1 MKLTIGKKMLGG
13 FLSVS
18 LLLGIISF
26 ISYYNI
32 KKVDESYSDLVERRV
47 IILSNAKDMQISA
60 SRQISGMRGVLM
72 QEEGSSEI
80 VATAINDLSEK
91 INATIQI
98 VQREELKAKLQKLQ
112 ILNADFKSQ
121 SDAIIASV
129 RSNPEQAV
137 RQSNQVLFPLAREI
151 RDMSDQIANEQAKL
165 MEEASAA
172 NRQLVDSVVT
182 TVLFL
187 SVFACILAVLIGVY
201 ITRIIKKPILTIAAS
216 AKEIS
221 SGILTGDDIKV
232 KNRDEIADLA
242 NSFNQMKMNLRHLI
256 GQVSNNA
263 KQVSATSHDLFE
275 SAEQTSKATEQ
286 ISIAI
291 QEVAL
296 GSEKQVHSA
305 AEANQAAAEILRG
318 MNQAALSI
326 QSVADLTTTAN
337 EKATAGNKV
346 VTQAMEQMNVMQRS
360 VGHTAEVM
368 NALGEKSKEI
378 GHIVQLIT
386 EISNQTNLLALNA
399 AIEAA
404 RAGEHGRGFAVV
416 ADEVRKLA
424 EQSGD
429 AAGQIR
435 QLIGEVQAEADKAV
449 QSMDEGATVILEG
462 IQMVHQSGEAFRD
475 IVKAIEQV
483 AAESQEVSAIIEQV
497 NSSSQ
502 SMAEMMEGVAHIAE
516 QSAGNTQNVAA
527 SAEEQNASMEEIS
540 ASAESL
546 SKMAQDLQEMISK
559 FKV

>member
-1 MKLTIGKKMLGG
+1 MKLTIGKKMMGG
-13 FLSVS
+13 FLIVS

-26 ISYYNI
+26 ISHYNI
-32 KKVDESYSDLVERRV
+32 KKVDGSYSDLVDRRA

-60 SRQISGMRGVLM
+60 SRQISGMRGVLL
-72 QEEGSSEI
+72 QEEGSADT
-80 VATAINDLSEK
+80 VATAINDLNEK
-91 INATIQI
+91 IKATNEL
-98 VQREELKAKLQKLQ
+98 VQREETKAKLQQLQ
-112 ILNADFKSQ
+112 ILNADFRSQ
-121 SDAIIASV
+121 SDAVIASM
-129 RSNPEQAV
+129 RSNPEQAM
-137 RQSNQVLFPLAREI
+137 RHSTQVLFPLSREM
-151 RDMSDQIANEQAKL
+151 RDISDQLANEQVKL
-165 MEEASAA
+165 MEEASQT
-172 NRQLVDSVVT
+172 NHQLVDSVLN

-187 SVFACILAVLIGVY
+187 SVFAFILAILIGFY
-201 ITRIIKKPILTIAAS
+201 ITQMIKKPILAIADS
-216 AKEIS
+216 ARNIS
-221 SGILTGDDIKV
+221 SGILTDADINV
-232 KNRDEIADLA
+232 KSKDEVADLA

-256 GQVSNNA
+256 GQVRYNA
-263 KQVSATSHDLFE
+263 KQVGATSHELSE

-305 AEANQAAAEILRG
+305 VETNQAAAEILRG

-326 QSVADLTTTAN
+326 QSVADLTTIAN
-337 EKATAGNKV
+337 EKATDGNEV
-346 VTQAMEQMNVMQRS
+346 VTQAVEQMNVMQRS
-360 VGHTAEVM
+360 AGHTAEVI
-368 NALGEKSKEI
+368 NALSEKSKEI

-386 EISNQTNLLALNA
+386 EISTQTNLLALNA

-429 AAGQIR
+429 AASQIR
-435 QLIGEVQAEADKAV
+435 HLIGEVQAEADKAV
-449 QSMDEGATVILEG
+449 QTMNDGASVVHEG
-462 IQMVHQSGEAFRD
+462 IQMVHLSGEAFRD

-540 ASAESL
+540 ASAEAL
-546 SKMAQDLQEMISK
+546 SKMAQDLQEVISQ

>member
-1 MKLTIGKKMLGG
+1 MLGG

-121 SDAIIASV
+121 SDAIIASA

-201 ITRIIKKPILTIAAS
+201 ITRIIKK
-216 AKEIS
+216 
-221 SGILTGDDIKV
+221 
-232 KNRDEIADLA
+232 
-242 NSFNQMKMNLRHLI
+242 NL
-256 GQVSNNA
+256 
-263 KQVSATSHDLFE
+263 F
-275 SAEQTSKATEQ
+275 
-286 ISIAI
+286 
-291 QEVAL
+291 
-296 GSEKQVHSA
+296 
-305 AEANQAAAEILRG
+305 
-318 MNQAALSI
+318 
-326 QSVADLTTTAN
+326 
-337 EKATAGNKV
+337 
-346 VTQAMEQMNVMQRS
+346 
-360 VGHTAEVM
+360 
-368 NALGEKSKEI
+368 
-378 GHIVQLIT
+378 
-386 EISNQTNLLALNA
+386 
-399 AIEAA
+399 
-404 RAGEHGRGFAVV
+404 
-416 ADEVRKLA
+416 
-424 EQSGD
+424 
-429 AAGQIR
+429 
-435 QLIGEVQAEADKAV
+435 
-449 QSMDEGATVILEG
+449 
-462 IQMVHQSGEAFRD
+462 
-475 IVKAIEQV
+475 
-483 AAESQEVSAIIEQV
+483 
-497 NSSSQ
+497 
-502 SMAEMMEGVAHIAE
+502 
-516 QSAGNTQNVAA
+516 
-527 SAEEQNASMEEIS
+527 
-540 ASAESL
+540 
-546 SKMAQDLQEMISK
+546 
-559 FKV
+559 

>member
-242 NSFNQMKMNLRHLI
+242 NSFNQMKMNLRQLI

-291 QEVAL
+291 QEVAF

-337 EKATAGNKV
+337 EKASAGNKV

>member
-1 MKLTIGKKMLGG
+1 M
-13 FLSVS
+13 
-18 LLLGIISF
+18 
-26 ISYYNI
+26 
-32 KKVDESYSDLVERRV
+32 
-47 IILSNAKDMQISA
+47 
-60 SRQISGMRGVLM
+60 
-72 QEEGSSEI
+72 
-80 VATAINDLSEK
+80 
-91 INATIQI
+91 
-98 VQREELKAKLQKLQ
+98 
-112 ILNADFKSQ
+112 
-121 SDAIIASV
+121 
-129 RSNPEQAV
+129 
-137 RQSNQVLFPLAREI
+137 
-151 RDMSDQIANEQAKL
+151 
-165 MEEASAA
+165 
-172 NRQLVDSVVT
+172 
-182 TVLFL
+182 
-187 SVFACILAVLIGVY
+187 
-201 ITRIIKKPILTIAAS
+201 
-216 AKEIS
+216 
-221 SGILTGDDIKV
+221 
-232 KNRDEIADLA
+232 
-242 NSFNQMKMNLRHLI
+242 
-256 GQVSNNA
+256 
-263 KQVSATSHDLFE
+263 
-275 SAEQTSKATEQ
+275 
-286 ISIAI
+286 
-291 QEVAL
+291 

-360 VGHTAEVM
+360 VGHTAEVI

-449 QSMDEGATVILEG
+449 QSMDEGANVILEG

-527 SAEEQNASMEEIS
+527 SAEEQNAPWKKYQP
-540 ASAESL
+540 L
-546 SKMAQDLQEMISK
+546 RNP
-559 FKV
+559 

>member
-18 LLLGIISF
+18 LLFGIISF

-242 NSFNQMKMNLRHLI
+242 NSFNQMKMNLRQLI

-291 QEVAL
+291 QEVAF

-337 EKATAGNKV
+337 EKASAGNKV

>member
-121 SDAIIASV
+121 SDAIIALA

-360 VGHTAEVM
+360 VGHTAEVI

>member
-121 SDAIIASV
+121 SDAIIASA

-449 QSMDEGATVILEG
+449 QSMDEGANVILEG

>member
-121 SDAIIASV
+121 SDAIIASA

-360 VGHTAEVM
+360 VGHTAEVI

-449 QSMDEGATVILEG
+449 QSMDEGANVILEG